1 MNSSIYLF
9 IYTIVHSSTVVCMYL
24 LIYAFIYS
32 HIYLFSPLLA
42 YSYSF
47 MCLFIHWFGRRCMT
61 LLCISVRIYIIRLQL
76 YRMLCHLNIET
87 LRETSRNLPNM
98 YYPSWYLPP
107 PSSFRRCKATMWLAT
122 VRSWVSSRM
131 SCRQVVHKAWYACWH
146 HLDIVDVVSILPSL
160 SWLWCLQPRFES
172 NGNIKDKS
180 HDLQD
185 EEQVESRHDRRG
197 QLAILVQGKRRPAV
211 HLGIISW
218 GVSWWNC
225 TKWQHPTTH
234 SCANRSLVVGVLW
247 QHRCQDGTP
256 CLGVSAKKETI
267 SRDFLTDRLS
277 QTTPCDSKTNGIFMF
292 HSMLPHILSCFFL
305 ILWIEASYVQGGL
318 NTSLQRWLEVIMGL
332 KLSGDRMKEV
342 VLW

>member
-32 HIYLFSPLLA
+32 HIYLFIDLVEVA
-42 YSYSF
+42 MYFCTY
-47 MCLFIHWFGRRCMT
+47 IHNKIAIIQDALPFEHRNSTWNIQKPAQHVLPILIPST
-61 LLCISVRIYIIRLQL
+61 PIVLPSVQGHDVVGNSEILSLVTDVLQASCPQGL
-76 YRMLCHLNIET
+76 Y
-87 LRETSRNLPNM
+87 
-98 YYPSWYLPP
+98 
-107 PSSFRRCKATMWLAT
+107 A
-122 VRSWVSSRM
+122 
-131 SCRQVVHKAWYACWH
+131 WH

-160 SWLWCLQPRFES
+160 LWLWCKQPRFES
-172 NGNIKDKS
+172 NAIKDKS

-225 TKWQHPTTH
+225 TKWQHPTTD

-247 QHRCQDGTP
+247 QHWCQDGTP

-267 SRDFLTDRLS
+267 SRDCLTDRLS

-292 HSMLPHILSCFFL
+292 HSMLPHILSCFF
-305 ILWIEASYVQGGL
+305 S
-318 NTSLQRWLEVIMGL
+318 NSLDWGQLRSRWLEYQPATVAWSHHGIETVW
-332 KLSGDRMKEV
+332 R
-342 VLW
+342 